1 MVKSTSLEDLPSGIE
16 DQTKDIEDVITRSS
30 NALNH
35 QQRKLS
41 SWGLS
46 KSCNP
51 TAVVRLDMIFSS
63 HTLARPRP

>member
-16 DQTKDIEDVITRSS
+16 DGTKDVEDVITRSEG
-30 NALNH
+30 LNH

-46 KSCNP
+46 QSCNP
-51 TAVVRLDMIFSS
+51 TAVVRLDIIFSS
-63 HTLARPRP
+63 HTPS

>member
-16 DQTKDIEDVITRSS
+16 DQTKEREDVITRSS
-30 NALNH
+30 NSLKH

-63 HTLARPRP
+63 LTPS

>member
-30 NALNH
+30 NALNR

-63 HTLARPRP
+63 HTPS